1 MLFWTLLTLKVSE
14 LNISGYEKK
23 IADIL
28 LVRQVSIMS
37 SFKTTMLVATA
48 LYVKIKSRELLFYQV
63 QQSLSS
69 HLFLTLQ
76 VVITQMNGVNHLSES
91 IHVFHVGRMRIKLCK
106 GKTTVAKEYFS
117 ASMQVF
123 YMFFLYVITY

>member
-106 GKTTVAKEYFS
+106 GKTTVAKENFS

>member
-123 YMFFLYVITY
+123 YMFFLYVIKY